1 MLQKWLDLEMEITQ
15 ACCVKALKSFGPG
28 PSWSIKEKKKR
39 DLLFFPLLNS
49 NSLKPSFT
57 QFWSIQAVANAQQH
71 ENSIETNPHLYWPSS
86 AKQLKIGKDT
96 QRLHFRVPEQLKQ
109 LPTTTCCDFPWVN
122 VQEQIRST
130 QLFHDKLIK
139 GVKDRII
146 IRDK

>member
-28 PSWSIKEKKKR
+28 PSWSIKEKKKKR
-39 DLLFFPLLNS
+39 FIVFPSAKFKL
-49 NSLKPSFT
+49 PQT